1 MKMPQRQRHNT
12 GGGAGGAELPL
23 LDPGV
28 IEAHNSVTTSRCS
41 MPLACGC
48 LRGYEPIN
56 LESPTGCV
64 RVQCNNEQCTMGT
77 LMHGEC
83 FAAWEAHVLAFL
95 RSCGRARSWSE
106 KQRLQNLWTKRGY
119 DLAYRACSC
128 LCNRGHLRKDLDWT
142 PPTESDDENKTKK
155 KKKNRQNQKPSL
167 VTVGSGT
174 LNGNSTATNNAN
186 NNTSNSS
193 TTTIP
198 VGGGLSGTL
207 SSGQQP
213 CQRHRANSISSTG
226 SSPPSDGP
234 SSPFHGAP
242 GKRRSRDFFSDRS
255 RHGSGGGL
263 FARRLDFS
271 SFNALPRNKIN
282 SYHIKMEDDGLHGN
296 DDTRCFILSTLAG
309 QRSSRTAC
317 VLCHQALLVFDRY
330 PLLDGTFFLTP
341 IQHAKSAIP
350 VRVEGRQQYLAAVCM
365 GCLEGWSVNLR
376 CAFCNAR
383 WDGSALILGTM
394 YSFDIFAAMPC
405 CESRLKCSKCEAIV
419 IPPDQRL
426 SFFSDYSRTHA
437 CPSCG
442 HVDHHFVKPLSSFV
456 REDKHSW

>member
-1 MKMPQRQRHNT
+1 MVKMPQRQRHNT

-28 IEAHNSVTTSRCS
+28 IEAHNAVTTARCCV
-41 MPLACGC
+41 PLACGC
-48 LRGYEPIN
+48 LRGYEPIS
-56 LESPTGCV
+56 LENPTGCV
-64 RVQCNNEQCTMGT
+64 RVQCNNEHCTVGT

-83 FAAWEAHVLAFL
+83 FTAWEAHVLAFL

-142 PPTESDDENKTKK
+142 PPVDSDDEAKTKK
-155 KKKNRQNQKPSL
+155 KKKNRQNQKPTL
-167 VTVGSGT
+167 VTVGAGS
-174 LNGNSTATNNAN
+174 LNSN
-186 NNTSNSS
+186 NNNNNNNSS
-193 TTTIP
+193 TP
-198 VGGGLSGTL
+198 SAG
-207 SSGQQP
+207 QP

-226 SSPPSDGP
+226 SSPPSD
-234 SSPFHGAP
+234 SPNSPHHAAS

-271 SFNALPRNKIN
+271 SFNALPRHKIN

-365 GCLEGWSVNLR
+365 GCLEGWSVCLR
-376 CAFCNAR
+376 CAYCNAR
-383 WDGSALILGTM
+383 WNGSALILGTM

-405 CESRLKCSKCEAIV
+405 CEHRLKCSKCEAIV

-426 SFFSDYSRTHA
+426 SFFSDYSRAHA

-442 HVDHHFVKPLSSFV
+442 HVDHHFVKPLSSFH
-456 REDKHSW
+456 REDRQAW

>member
-1 MKMPQRQRHNT
+1 MVKMPQRQRHNT

-28 IEAHNSVTTSRCS
+28 IEAHNAVTTARCCV
-41 MPLACGC
+41 PLACGC
-48 LRGYEPIN
+48 LRGYEPIS
-56 LESPTGCV
+56 LENPTGCV
-64 RVQCNNEQCTMGT
+64 RVQCNNEHCTIGT

-83 FAAWEAHVLAFL
+83 FTAWEAHVLAFL

-142 PPTESDDENKTKK
+142 PPTDSDDDTKTKK
-155 KKKNRQNQKPSL
+155 KKKNRQNQKPTL

-174 LNGNSTATNNAN
+174 LNN
-186 NNTSNSS
+186 NNSNNNNNNSS
-193 TTTIP
+193 SNGSSSSSSSSSTP
-198 VGGGLSGTL
+198 GGGSAG
-207 SSGQQP
+207 QP

-226 SSPPSDGP
+226 SSPPSDAP
-234 SSPFHGAP
+234 NSPHHAAS

-271 SFNALPRNKIN
+271 SFNALPRHKIN

-317 VLCHQALLVFDRY
+317 VLCHQSLLVFDRY

-365 GCLEGWSVNLR
+365 GCLEGWSMCLR

-383 WDGSALILGTM
+383 WNGSALILGTM

-405 CESRLKCSKCEAIV
+405 CENRLKCSRCEAIV

-442 HVDHHFVKPLSSFV
+442 HVDHHFVKPLTSFV
-456 REDKHSW
+456 RDDRQAW

>member
-1 MKMPQRQRHNT
+1 MPQRQRHNT

-28 IEAHNSVTTSRCS
+28 IEAHNAVTTSRCS
-41 MPLACGC
+41 MPLTCGC

-142 PPTESDDENKTKK
+142 PPTESDDDNKTKK

-167 VTVGSGT
+167 VTVGAGT
-174 LNGNSTATNNAN
+174 VNNN
-186 NNTSNSS
+186 NNINPINPNTSNNSINTMTISTSPTS
-193 TTTIP
+193 TTI
-198 VGGGLSGTL
+198 VGGQPIT
-207 SSGQQP
+207 GQQP

-234 SSPFHGAP
+234 SSPFHIAP

-255 RHGSGGGL
+255 RM
-263 FARRLDFS
+263 ARKK
-271 SFNALPRNKIN
+271 RNFK
-282 SYHIKMEDDGLHGN
+282 
-296 DDTRCFILSTLAG
+296 
-309 QRSSRTAC
+309 
-317 VLCHQALLVFDRY
+317 
-330 PLLDGTFFLTP
+330 
-341 IQHAKSAIP
+341 
-350 VRVEGRQQYLAAVCM
+350 
-365 GCLEGWSVNLR
+365 
-376 CAFCNAR
+376 
-383 WDGSALILGTM
+383 
-394 YSFDIFAAMPC
+394 
-405 CESRLKCSKCEAIV
+405 
-419 IPPDQRL
+419 
-426 SFFSDYSRTHA
+426 
-437 CPSCG
+437 
-442 HVDHHFVKPLSSFV
+442 HHFKT
-456 REDKHSW
+456 

>member
-1 MKMPQRQRHNT
+1 MVKMPQRQRHNT

-28 IEAHNSVTTSRCS
+28 IEAHNAVTTTRCCV
-41 MPLACGC
+41 PLACGC

-56 LESPTGCV
+56 LDSPTGCV
-64 RVQCNNEQCTMGT
+64 RVHCNNEHCTLGN

-83 FAAWEAHVLAFL
+83 FSAWEAHVLAFL

-128 LCNRGHLRKDLDWT
+128 LCSRGHLRKDLDWT
-142 PPTESDDENKTKK
+142 PPTESDDENRTRK
-155 KKKNRQNQKPSL
+155 KKKNRQNQKPTL
-167 VTVGSGT
+167 VTVGTGAAV
-174 LNGNSTATNNAN
+174 NNNNPITNN
-186 NNTSNSS
+186 NNTVITTLNS
-193 TTTIP
+193 TP
-198 VGGGLSGTL
+198 AGDVLG
-207 SSGQQP
+207 QP
-213 CQRHRANSISSTG
+213 CQRHRNNSISSTG
-226 SSPPSDGP
+226 SSPPSDAP
-234 SSPFHGAP
+234 TSPHHAAL

-263 FARRLDFS
+263 FARRPDFS
-271 SFNALPRNKIN
+271 SFNALPRHKIN

-296 DDTRCFILSTLAG
+296 DDTRCFILSTLAA
-309 QRSSRTAC
+309 QRTSRTAC

-350 VRVEGRQQYLAAVCM
+350 VHVEGRQQYLAAVCM
-365 GCLEGWSVNLR
+365 GCLEGWSVSLR
-376 CAFCNAR
+376 CAFCSAR
-383 WDGSALILGTM
+383 WNGSALILGTM

-405 CESRLKCSKCEAIV
+405 CESRLKCSKCEAVV

-442 HVDHHFVKPLSSFV
+442 HVDHHFVKPLSSFI
-456 REDKHSW
+456 RDDRQSW